1 MGGSIS
7 DKNTRTLITIDKEF
21 KAELE
26 KLAKEQNR
34 SFSNLVITALKEY
47 REKHSHD
54 WFHGIFNLFLIK
66 VTFYC
71 SL

>member
-7 DKNTRTLITIDKEF
+7 DKNTRTLITIEKEF

-47 REKHSHD
+47 QEKYSHD
-54 WFHGIFNLFLIK
+54 
-66 VTFYC
+66 
-71 SL
+71 